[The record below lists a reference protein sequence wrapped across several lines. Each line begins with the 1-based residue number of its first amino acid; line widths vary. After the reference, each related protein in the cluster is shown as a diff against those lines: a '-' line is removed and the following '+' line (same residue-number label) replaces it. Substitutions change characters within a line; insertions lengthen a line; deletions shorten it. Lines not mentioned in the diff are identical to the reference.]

1 MARLEAN
8 YRATARPTTTTTTTT
23 TRAPSACEIERDSLI
38 VSNPQDRHV
47 PVCMVEDGAYM
58 PDQYES
64 SGISYCVDAEG
75 EKIQVCFKISRK
87 TTWLEF
93 FLQFQDTIRN
103 APWIQNGAR
112 FDECR
117 QWALRQ

>member
-1 MARLEAN
+1 MARLEAD

-38 VSNPQDRHV
+38 ASNPQNRHV
-47 PVCMVEDGAYM
+47 PICMVEDGAYK

-75 EKIQVCFKISRK
+75 EKIQVLFSVNKKDCLITVSFTISGYHS
-87 TTWLEF
+87 
-93 FLQFQDTIRN
+93 QCAMD
-103 APWIQNGAR
+103 
-112 FDECR
+112 
-117 QWALRQ
+117 